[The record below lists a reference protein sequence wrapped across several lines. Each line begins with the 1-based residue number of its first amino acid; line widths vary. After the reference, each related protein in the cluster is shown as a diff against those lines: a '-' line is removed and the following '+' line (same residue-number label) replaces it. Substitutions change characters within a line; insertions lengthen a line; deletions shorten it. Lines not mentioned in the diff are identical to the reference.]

1 MNAFVAIIARDI
13 KLALRNGGSTMTLLA
28 FFLTIG
34 VIMPIAIGPNK
45 QMLAELAPAIIW
57 IAALLSSL
65 LGLDRLFIS
74 DYEDGTLLG
83 LQHARISLTSI
94 VFAKLI
100 AHWLITALPL
110 ILASPV
116 LAVMLFMDM
125 PAFAATMLA
134 LFLGTPALVSL
145 GALGAS
151 VAVTLKRGG
160 IIAPILIMPLAI
172 PVLIFG
178 ISVTNTIAGPGA
190 SNSALLFLSTF
201 SLLSVTFIPFAIAL
215 ALKSA
220 EE

>member
-1 MNAFVAIIARDI
+1 MNAFFAIITHDL
-13 KLALRNGGSTMTLLA
+13 KLALRNGGSTITLLT

-45 QMLAELAPAIIW
+45 QLLAELAPAIIW

-74 DYEDGTLLG
+74 DHEDGTLLG
-83 LQHARISLTSI
+83 LQHAQISLTTI
-94 VFAKLI
+94 TFAKLI

-110 ILASPV
+110 ILATPV

-125 PAFAATMLA
+125 ATFLATILA
-134 LFLGTPALVSL
+134 LFLGTPALVAL

-151 VAVTLKRGG
+151 VAVTLKKGG
-160 IIAPILIMPLAI
+160 IIAPILIMPLAM

-178 ISVTNTIAGPGA
+178 ISTTNSLAGPDA
-190 SNSALLFLSTF
+190 SNAALLFLSAF
-201 SLLSVTFIPFAIAL
+201 SLLSVAFIPFAIAL
-215 ALKSA
+215 ALKTA

>member
-1 MNAFVAIIARDI
+1 MNAFFAVISRDLT
-13 KLALRNGGSTMTLLA
+13 LAVRNGGSTITLLT

-34 VIMPIAIGPNK
+34 VVMPIAIGPNK
-45 QMLAELAPAIIW
+45 QLLGELAPAIIW
-57 IAALLSSL
+57 VAALLSSL

-74 DYEDGTLLG
+74 DHEDGTLLG
-83 LQHARISLTSI
+83 LQHAHISLTTI
-94 VFAKLI
+94 TFAKLI

-110 ILASPV
+110 ILATPV
-116 LAVMLFMDM
+116 LAIMLFMDM
-125 PAFAATMLA
+125 PTFLATILA
-134 LFLGTPALVSL
+134 LLLGTPALVAL

-160 IIAPILIMPLAI
+160 IIAPILIMPLAM

-178 ISVTNTIAGPGA
+178 ISTTNNLAGPDV
-190 SNSALLFLSTF
+190 SNSALLFLSAF
-201 SLLSVTFIPFAIAL
+201 SLLSVAFIPFAIAL

>member
-1 MNAFVAIIARDI
+1 MNAFFAIITRDI
-13 KLALRNGGSTMTLLA
+13 KLALRNGGSTITLLA

-45 QMLAELAPAIIW
+45 QLLAELAPAIIW
-57 IAALLSSL
+57 VAALLSSL

-74 DYEDGTLLG
+74 DHEDGTLLG
-83 LQHARISLTSI
+83 LQHAQISLTAI
-94 VFAKLI
+94 TFAKLI

-110 ILASPV
+110 ILATPV

-125 PAFAATMLA
+125 PTFLATILA
-134 LFLGTPALVSL
+134 LLLGTPALVTL

-160 IIAPILIMPLAI
+160 IIAPILIMPLTM

-178 ISVTNTIAGPGA
+178 ISTTNSLAGPDA
-190 SNSALLFLSTF
+190 SNSALLFLSAF
-201 SLLSVTFIPFAIAL
+201 SLLSVAFIPFAIAL
-215 ALKSA
+215 ALRTA